1 MDRRPSRRLAF
12 TLIELLVVIS
22 IISVLIALLL
32 PAVQKVRETAN
43 QTQCLNNLKQ
53 MGLALHGYESVHKSF
68 PPAYLFIG
76 GNSTG
81 NNNIKPPG
89 GGGIIQGPS
98 SKVIDS
104 NFWFIWNNNLPYLGL
119 DTAPGWGW
127 GTYLLPHLEQQN
139 LENQVVYT
147 EHMELDKYIP
157 VRTTRLPIYECPSD
171 SGVGIFTVM
180 SESNKP
186 QADCYTNSY
195 AACYGGGDPGE
206 QADRGTGVFFRNSSI
221 RPIDISDGLSNT
233 LAIGERS
240 AFFCKTPWCGAISH
254 GSARTTPGA
263 PVYLAGVEEA
273 PTQVM
278 ARTGNLPLLDYYST
292 PYDFFSPHPRCV
304 NFLFCDGAVR
314 RLTTSVAPATL
325 RALGTRAGDE
335 VIAADAF

>member
-1 MDRRPSRRLAF
+1 MSRQSRTRLAF

-22 IISVLIALLL
+22 IISVLIALIL
-32 PAVQKVRETAN
+32 PAVQKVRESAN

-53 MGLALHGYESVHKSF
+53 MGIALHSYEGMHKSF

-76 GNSTG
+76 GNSSGT
-81 NNNIKPPG
+81 P
-89 GGGIIQGPS
+89 GGIIPPPAQ
-98 SKVIDS
+98 KIIDS
-104 NFWFIWNNNLPYLGL
+104 NFWLIWGSGMPYTGI

-139 LENQVVYT
+139 VENQVVYQ
-147 EHMELDKYIP
+147 EHLELDKYIP
-157 VRTTRLPIYECPSD
+157 LRTTRQPIYECPSD
-171 SGVGIFTVM
+171 RGIGVFTVM
-180 SESNKP
+180 SEANKP
-186 QADCYTNSY
+186 LADCYTNSY
-195 AACYGGGDPGE
+195 AACFGGGGDPGE
-206 QADRGTGVFFRNSSI
+206 QADRGSGVFFRNSNI
-221 RPIDISDGLSNT
+221 RPVDISDGLSNT

-240 AFFCKTPWCGAISH
+240 AFFVKSPWVGAVSH

-292 PYDFFSPHPRCV
+292 PYDFFSAHPSSV
-304 NFLFCDGAVR
+304 NFLFCDGSVR
-314 RLTTSVAPATL
+314 RLTTGVSPATL

-335 VIAADAF
+335 VIAADAY